1 MKPDNPAVTAADTH
15 RFSRGKKPEER
26 RDFLTGERPLATVIR
41 FVKNGIQQ
49 EHPLAINMCTPGE
62 DEKLAIGF
70 LLTEGI
76 ISKAWQIKSFEHV
89 NESANSLLGDETL
102 YVNLKPGVYFNP
114 DQFKR
119 NFYASSSC
127 GVCGKATTEK
137 LEGPISF
144 IPAKGKPRVKADT
157 IVKLGE
163 KMRPYQRIFS
173 KTGGIH
179 GTAVFDVDG
188 NLIELMEDVG
198 RHNAM
203 DKIVGSFA
211 RRDDLPARDRIVSVS
226 GRASFELVQKALV
239 AGFPIMTAVGAPS
252 DLAVRMAS
260 AYGMTLIGFLKEK
273 NFNVYCQPERILNFE
288 EAE

>member
-1 MKPDNPAVTAADTH
+1 VKPDKSAITATNTH
-15 RFSRGKKPEER
+15 RFSRGEKPGEKT
-26 RDFLTGERPLATVIR
+26 DFLTGERPLATVIR
-41 FVKNGIQQ
+41 FEKNGVKH

-62 DEKLAIGF
+62 DEKLAVGF

-76 ISKAWQIKSFEHV
+76 IQKPGQIKSFEHL
-89 NESANSLLGDETL
+89 NESANSLLGDKTL
-102 YVNLKPGVYFNP
+102 YVNLKPGVYFDP

-137 LEGPISF
+137 LEGPITF
-144 IPAKGKPRVKADT
+144 IPAKGKPQVKADT
-157 IVKLGE
+157 IVKLG
-163 KMRPYQRIFS
+163 KTMRPYQRIFS

-179 GTAVFDVDG
+179 GTGVFDVKG

-203 DKIVGSFA
+203 DKIVGSLA
-211 RRDDLPARDRIVSVS
+211 EKGELPARDKIVSVS

-273 NFNVYCQPERILNFE
+273 NFNVYCHPERILNFE
-288 EAE
+288 QAK